1 MASQLGK
8 TGGRIGNGWPLERP
22 TRQLHSG
29 AAPCCRPHDP
39 IRSVDRRGQRRR
51 VHRPTPTGRA
61 SRGIAGGRGRH
72 SRMTRTATF
81 ASETMF
87 APELS
92 PELARDWGLLSGP
105 TERSVRRRIGWAWGL
120 LFFNVLT
127 YTKGATNLLPL
138 PHQVGAV
145 LPETALGIALLL
157 AISIN
162 KKLLVRPNVLLVLFS
177 VMCLL
182 AAIMSF
188 RGYFGHGSVI
198 RWFRFAVFV
207 GVLWLTTP
215 WWGRRDFMILK
226 YQRRAI
232 MVVIG
237 TVLLGL
243 VISPTKAFANATG
256 GRLGGIVWPI
266 QPTQVAHYAA
276 VLVGMTVVLW
286 LAGISSKSSGAVIAV
301 GLVVLILTHT
311 RTALVAMLAGILVGG
326 LSLFLSRK
334 RVRRATLVVVV
345 VVAVGAFSFAPLVT
359 GWFARGQNSQALTQ
373 LTGRTA
379 SWSAVLAQPRTE
391 VNTLLGYG
399 MSNDGFNGISIDSS
413 WLSTYQDQGL
423 AGDVLDAVV
432 LLSLLVAALISPR
445 GPGRA
450 VALFLIVYCAVAS
463 FTETGLGQPST
474 YLLDLA
480 VAMSLL
486 MPPLLT
492 FAKSENATASEHL
505 ALRGNGEVNLHAG

>member
-1 MASQLGK
+1 
-8 TGGRIGNGWPLERP
+8 
-22 TRQLHSG
+22 
-29 AAPCCRPHDP
+29 
-39 IRSVDRRGQRRR
+39 
-51 VHRPTPTGRA
+51 
-61 SRGIAGGRGRH
+61 
-72 SRMTRTATF
+72 MTRSLGHAPGNSF
-81 ASETMF
+81 V
-87 APELS
+87 PELS
-92 PELARDWGLLSGP
+92 PELAHDWGMLAGP
-105 TERSVRRRIGWAWGL
+105 NDRAMRRRIGWVWGL

-127 YTKGATNLLPL
+127 YSKGSSNLIPL
-138 PHQVGAV
+138 PHQVGAI
-145 LPETALGIALLL
+145 LPESALAMAFILIITA
-157 AISIN
+157 N
-162 KKLLVRPNVLLVLFS
+162 KRLLVRPNVLLVLFS

-188 RGYFGHGSVI
+188 RGYFGHGSAI

-207 GVLWLTTP
+207 GALWLTTP
-215 WWGRRDFMILK
+215 WWGRRDFMIVQF
-226 YQRRAI
+226 QRRAI

-243 VISPTKAFANATG
+243 AISPTRAFANATG

-286 LAGISSKSSGAVIAV
+286 LAGMSSKSTGAVIV
-301 GLVVLILTHT
+301 LGLVVLLLTHT

-334 RVRRATLVVVV
+334 RVRRASVVVV
-345 VVAVGAFSFAPLVT
+345 VVVGIGALSFAPLVT
-359 GWFARGQNSQALTQ
+359 GWFARGQSSQALTQ
-373 LTGRTA
+373 LTGRTNV
-379 SWSAVLAQPRTE
+379 WSSVLAQPRTE

-399 MSNDGFNGISIDSS
+399 MSNDGFNGTSIDSS

-423 AGDVLDAVV
+423 VGDVFDAIV
-432 LLSLLVAALISPR
+432 LLSLLIVALISPR

-450 VALFLIVYCAVAS
+450 VALFLIVYCTVAS

-480 VAMSLL
+480 AAMSLL
-486 MPPLLT
+486 MPPLFST
-492 FAKSENATASEHL
+492 SKSEIATIMA
-505 ALRGNGEVNLHAG
+505 AQVPDGG

>member
-1 MASQLGK
+1 MNRSAGQASG
-8 TGGRIGNGWPLERP
+8 
-22 TRQLHSG
+22 S
-29 AAPCCRPHDP
+29 AF
-39 IRSVDRRGQRRR
+39 V
-51 VHRPTPTGRA
+51 
-61 SRGIAGGRGRH
+61 
-72 SRMTRTATF
+72 
-81 ASETMF
+81 
-87 APELS
+87 PELS
-92 PELARDWGLLSGP
+92 PELARDWGLLAGP
-105 TERSVRRRIGWAWGL
+105 NKRSMRRRIGWVWGL

-127 YTKGATNLLPL
+127 YTKGPSNLLPL

-145 LPETALGIALLL
+145 LPELALGTAFILIMTA
-157 AISIN
+157 N
-162 KKLLVRPNVLLVLFS
+162 KRLLVRPNVLLVLFS
-177 VMCLL
+177 AMCLL

-188 RGYFGHGSVI
+188 RGYFGYGSMI

-207 GVLWLTTP
+207 GALWLTTP
-215 WWGRRDFMILK
+215 WWGRRDFMILQF
-226 YQRRAI
+226 QRRAI

-243 VISPTKAFANATG
+243 AISPTKAFANATG

-266 QPTQVAHYAA
+266 QPTQVAHYSA

-286 LAGISSKSSGAVIAV
+286 LAGTSKSWSTGLVIVV
-301 GLVVLILTHT
+301 GLAVLILTHT
-311 RTALVAMLAGILVGG
+311 RTALIAMLAGILVGG

-334 RVRRATLVVVV
+334 RVRRASVVVV
-345 VVAVGAFSFAPLVT
+345 VVVGIGALSFAPLVT
-359 GWFARGQNSQALTQ
+359 GWFARGQNTQALTQ
-373 LTGRTA
+373 LTGRT
-379 SWSAVLAQPRTE
+379 SVWSDVLAQPRTE

-399 MSNDGFNGISIDSS
+399 MSNDGFNGTSIDSS

-423 AGDVLDAVV
+423 VGDVLDAVV
-432 LLSLLVAALISPR
+432 LLSLLIVALISPR

-486 MPPLLT
+486 MPPLLST
-492 FAKSENATASEHL
+492 PGSENAMIMA
-505 ALRGNGEVNLHAG
+505 A